1 MGDPRRK
8 PVVRGYSD
16 SRYRAQGAL
25 LHASLQCSDGTYPR
39 LSVVRGD
46 GDADDPCMRSSGH
59 HRLRKGRHSV
69 SGQVY
74 FVTTTTRGR
83 SPLFADW
90 DVAIV
95 ACRTNVHLLTW
106 GDARLL
112 CWVLMPDHWHGLVE
126 LGEQPLP
133 LVVNRFKSRIA
144 KAIRAEVD
152 GSVHVWARSYHDRAV
167 RREESLVDVARY
179 IAMNPVRAGLVPRVG
194 DYPYWHAAWL

>member
-1 MGDPRRK
+1 MGDLRRN
-8 PVVRGYSD
+8 PVVRVESD
-16 SRYRAQGAL
+16 SRDRAQGAL
-25 LHASLQCSDGTYPR
+25 LRVSSQCSDGTCLR
-39 LSVVRGD
+39 LSVVRGERD
-46 GDADDPCMRSSGH
+46 VDDPCMRSSGH
-59 HRLRKGRHSV
+59 HRLRKGRHSM

-126 LGEQPLP
+126 LGDQPLP

-152 GSVHVWARSYHDRAV
+152 GSIQVWARSYHDHAV
-167 RREESLVDVARY
+167 RREESLVELR
-179 IAMNPVRAGLVPRVG
+179 GTSS
-194 DYPYWHAAWL
+194 